1 MTWNVQYTKTA
12 DNDLHDIYSHIAYEL
27 LEPGIAEKQTNR
39 IMDTADSLD
48 HMPLRHRLCDY
59 EPWRSMGWRLVPVD
73 NYIIFYFPDESNNI
87 VSIMRIMY
95 GGRDLEA
102 RLSEESPEINTD

>member
-1 MTWNVQYTKTA
+1 MTWNVQYTKIA
-12 DNDLHDIYSHIAYEL
+12 ENDLHDIYSYIAYVL
-27 LEPGIAEKQTNR
+27 LEPGVAENQTNR

-59 EPWRSMGWRLVPVD
+59 EPWRSKGWRCVPVD
-73 NYIIFYFPDESNNI
+73 NYIIFYYPDESCNL

-95 GGRDLEA
+95 AGRDIEA
-102 RLSEESPEINTD
+102 ALSEDIGD